1 MKDWIVI
8 IRREREIREIGRNQ
22 LETVEEIIAFDCK
35 SEDEATLTGRANAQK
50 GDVINV
56 CRVVSTGL
64 ARVVVDFNGDGA
76 ELDDGDAEVESHPC
90 NVCSTGRY
98 YGEADREIN
107 GGGMCPK
114 CFAMRQDEIAKGAIQ
129 VGDKPKKGRKP
140 KATEPAPTPGEP
152 DGGPDSPPT
161 FACGICAEVRP
172 AGDPWALGAKGDPI
186 CPACKD
192 TIDRVLPAPAAGS
205 AAARAAAAWS
215 APAPTPAVVDD
226 AMLAAL
232 VSSEPIKLFDGAHAV
247 VEASVAVVEVEPA
260 VVEAPTP
267 APVLRPAPWV
277 ALLADGLTVKLF
289 DGSDHYWQK
298 YTSADRA
305 EATRAKAQAAIDAG
319 GTLRGVSVVMRQG
332 EI

>member
-22 LETVEEIIAFDCK
+22 LETVEEIVAFDCK
-35 SEDEATLTGRANAQK
+35 SEYEAALTGRVNAQE

-56 CRVVSTGL
+56 CRVVSTGR
-64 ARVVVDFNGDGA
+64 ARVVVNFEGDGA
-76 ELDDGDAEVESHPC
+76 ELDDGDADVESH
-90 NVCSTGRY
+90 
-98 YGEADREIN
+98 A
-107 GGGMCPK
+107 
-114 CFAMRQDEIAKGAIQ
+114 RQAPAPA
-129 VGDKPKKGRKP
+129 VDKPKKGRKP

-247 VEASVAVVEVEPA
+247 VEASVAVVEVAPA
-260 VVEAPTP
+260 VVEAPAP

-277 ALLADGLTVKLF
+277 ALLGDGLTVKLF

>member
-1 MKDWIVI
+1 MGYTVKDWIVI

-35 SEDEATLTGRANAQK
+35 SEDEATLTGRANAQE

-64 ARVVVDFNGDGA
+64 ARVVVDFEGEGG
-76 ELDDGDAEVESHPC
+76 ELDDGDAEVESNPC

-114 CFAMRQDEIAKGAIQ
+114 CFAMRQDEIAKGSIQ
-129 VGDKPKKGRKP
+129 VGDKPKRGRKP

-215 APAPTPAVVDD
+215 APAPAP
-226 AMLAAL
+226 
-232 VSSEPIKLFDGAHAV
+232 AV
-247 VEASVAVVEVEPA
+247 VEASVASVAVVEVAPA
-260 VVEAPTP
+260 VVEAPAP

-277 ALLADGLTVKLF
+277 ALLGDGLTVKLF

-305 EATRAKAQAAIDAG
+305 EATRAKAQAAIDTG

>member
-8 IRREREIREIGRNQ
+8 IRREREIREI
-22 LETVEEIIAFDCK
+22 VAFDCK
-35 SEDEATLTGRANAQK
+35 SEDEATLTGRANAQE

-56 CRVVSTGL
+56 CRVVSTGR
-64 ARVVVDFNGDGA
+64 ARVVVDFEGDGA

-129 VGDKPKKGRKP
+129 VGDKPKRGRPP
-140 KATEPAPTPGEP
+140 KAKTVEPAPTPGEP

-172 AGDPWALGAKGDPI
+172 AGDPWVLGAKGDPI

-215 APAPTPAVVDD
+215 APAPAPVVEAPA
-226 AMLAAL
+226 
-232 VSSEPIKLFDGAHAV
+232 PAV
-247 VEASVAVVEVEPA
+247 VEASVASVAVVEVAPA
-260 VVEAPTP
+260 VVEAPAP

-277 ALLADGLTVKLF
+277 ALLGDGLTVKLF

-319 GTLRGVSVVMRQG
+319 GTLRGVAVVMRQG

>member
-22 LETVEEIIAFDCK
+22 LNPVEEILAFDCK

-56 CRVVSTGL
+56 CRVVSTGS
-64 ARVVVDFNGDGA
+64 ARVVVDFEGDGA
-76 ELDDGDAEVESHPC
+76 ELDDGDADVESHPCPC
-90 NVCSTGRY
+90 NVCSTARY

-107 GGGMCPK
+107 GGGIGTRAPAPAVDVVEAPTVEK
-114 CFAMRQDEIAKGAIQ
+114 LKR
-129 VGDKPKKGRKP
+129 GRPP
-140 KATEPAPTPGEP
+140 KAKTVEPAPTPGEP

-161 FACGICAEVRP
+161 FACGMCSEVRP
-172 AGDPWALGAKGDPI
+172 AGDPWTLGAKGDPI
-186 CPACKD
+186 CPACVD
-192 TIDRVLPAPAAGS
+192 VLNRVLPAPAAGS

-215 APAPTPAVVDD
+215 APAPAVV
-226 AMLAAL
+226 AES
-232 VSSEPIKLFDGAHAV
+232 V
-247 VEASVAVVEVEPA
+247 ASVEVVEVAPA
-260 VVEAPTP
+260 VVEA
-267 APVLRPAPWV
+267 PAPWV
-277 ALLADGLTVKLF
+277 ALLGDGLTVKLF

-305 EATRAKAQAAIDAG
+305 EATRAKAQSAIDAG